1 MRSIEITWYHERMI
15 IPSNIG
21 HVLDVQLAASACS
34 ELDRIRGHCC
44 DRKDIELYTWP
55 NVQRVN
61 LCALTMS
68 VCVFCDLEY
77 SIQRKAFETTNTYVH
92 YKDYHVMHIAL
103 QNAVQFYESQNI
115 V

>member
-1 MRSIEITWYHERMI
+1 MLVHALPRSIHRGVRSIEITWYHERMI

-21 HVLDVQLAASACS
+21 HVLDVQLAASAYS
-34 ELDRIRGHCC
+34 ERDRIRGHCF

-77 SIQRKAFETTNTYVH
+77 SIQCKAFEIMNTYVH
-92 YKDYHVMHIAL
+92 
-103 QNAVQFYESQNI
+103 
-115 V
+115 

>member
-15 IPSNIG
+15 IPSNID
-21 HVLDVQLAASACS
+21 HVLDVILAASACS
-34 ELDRIRGHCC
+34 ELDRIRGHYY

-77 SIQRKAFETTNTYVH
+77 SIQRKALETTNTYVP
-92 YKDYHVMHIAL
+92 
-103 QNAVQFYESQNI
+103 
-115 V
+115 